1 MLQDQ
6 MFKMLERDT
15 TDLSKMQNNSFIIKY
30 KEKQEV
36 VQTDNL
42 VTNKPKNFNLY

>member
-6 MFKMLERDT
+6 MFKMLDRDT
-15 TDLSKMQNNSFIIKY
+15 TELSKMQNNSFIIKY

-36 VQTDNL
+36 VRTDTL
-42 VTNKPKNFNLY
+42 VTNNPKNFN